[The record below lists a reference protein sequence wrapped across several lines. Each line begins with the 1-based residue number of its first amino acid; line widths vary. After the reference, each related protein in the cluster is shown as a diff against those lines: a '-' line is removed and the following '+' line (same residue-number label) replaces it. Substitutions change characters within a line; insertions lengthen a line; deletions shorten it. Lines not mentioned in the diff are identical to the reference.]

1 MNEHPKWY
9 VLRPTI
15 RGDRRAAEEL
25 KEAGINHFVPTFNR
39 ITLVRHTKAQ
49 VKTVEMLLMPGYV
62 FAQLSIEQTKTVN
75 KHNRRQGLHGS
86 KPSEFQHVA
95 QIVRIPGTD
104 RAMPVDAKAVEQLRY
119 LCADGAFDQGK
130 RAGSGF
136 VHGDKVLIIGGP
148 FDNIVATFK
157 GGKVKPGFAKLVLS
171 KMFGSKDIEVLV
183 PDDLIQA
190 A

>member
-1 MNEHPKWY
+1 MNEDIPKWY

-75 KHNRRQGLHGS
+75 KHNR
-86 KPSEFQHVA
+86 KFQHVA
-95 QIVRIPGTD
+95 QIVRVPATD

-119 LCADGAFDQGK
+119 LCDTGSFDQGK

-148 FDNIVATFK
+148 FDNIVATFR